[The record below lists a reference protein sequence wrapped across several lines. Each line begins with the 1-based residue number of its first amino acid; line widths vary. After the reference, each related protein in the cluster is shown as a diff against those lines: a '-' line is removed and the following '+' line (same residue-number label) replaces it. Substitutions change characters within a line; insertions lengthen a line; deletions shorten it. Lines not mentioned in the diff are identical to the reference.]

1 MNKIG
6 VIGTGIWGTALA
18 LNATRAGNDVLCWAR
33 HQNIIDDININH
45 FNQTYLPETPLPKN
59 IRATS
64 DLKEIFE
71 FTDIV
76 LLTVSAQF
84 TREIMKKIK
93 PHVKKDTVLVL
104 CAKGLEANTGKLL
117 SEIAAVEL
125 PNTTIAVLS
134 GPGFAT
140 DLAQKKF
147 VSVTIACQNKEIAK
161 NITARLGTPYFRPY
175 YTTDIISPEI
185 GGSIKNVIAIASGIV
200 EGASFGDGARAALI
214 TRGLAEIAR
223 LSKALGGNV
232 ETIMGMCGLGDLV
245 MTASCMQSRNFKFGY
260 EIGKHGS
267 AEKILK
273 ENTITVEG
281 IHTAKAVVKRIKEI
295 NLEMPICEMVNRI
308 LYKGISLNDAMAEL
322 LSRSYKEE
330 GVY

>member
-33 HQNIIDDININH
+33 HQNIVDDINNNH
-45 FNQTYLPETPLPKN
+45 SNQTYLPKTPLPKN

-84 TREIMKKIK
+84 TREVMKKIK
-93 PHVKKDTVLVL
+93 PYIKKNTILIL
-104 CAKGLEANTGKLL
+104 CAKGLEANTGKML
-117 SEIAAVEL
+117 SEIAKEEL
-125 PNTTIAVLS
+125 PDTTIAVLS
-134 GPGFAT
+134 GPGFAI

-147 VSVTIACQNKEIAK
+147 VSVTIACPNKEIAK
-161 NITARLGTPYFRPY
+161 SITARLGTPYFRPY

-260 EIGKHGS
+260 EVGKHGS
-267 AEKILK
+267 AEQILK

-295 NLEMPICEMVNRI
+295 NIEMPICEMVNRI
-308 LYKGISLNDAMAEL
+308 LYEGISLKDAMAEL

-330 GVY
+330 GV

>member
-308 LYKGISLNDAMAEL
+308 LYEGISLNDAMAEL

>member
-6 VIGTGIWGTALA
+6 IIGTGIWGTALA
-18 LNATRAGNDVLCWAR
+18 LNATRAKNDVLCWAR
-33 HQNIIDDININH
+33 HQNIVDDINTNH
-45 FNQTYLPETPLPKN
+45 FNQTYLPEIPLPKN

-64 DLKEIFE
+64 NLKEIFD

-125 PNTTIAVLS
+125 PNTTIAILS

-308 LYKGISLNDAMAEL
+308 LYEGISLNDAMAEL

-330 GVY
+330 GV

>member
-6 VIGTGIWGTALA
+6 IIGTGIWGTALA
-18 LNATRAGNDVLCWAR
+18 LNATRAGNNVLCWAR
-33 HQNIIDDININH
+33 RQNIIDDINNNH
-45 FNQTYLPETPLPKN
+45 RNQTYLPETLLPKN
-59 IRATS
+59 IYATPE
-64 DLKEIFE
+64 LKEIFE
-71 FTDIV
+71 FTDVV

-93 PHVKKDTVLVL
+93 PNIRKNTVLVL

-117 SEIAAVEL
+117 SEIAKEEL
-125 PNTTIAVLS
+125 PDTTIAVLS
-134 GPGFAT
+134 GPGFAA

-147 VSVTIACQNKEIAK
+147 VSVTIACRDKTIAK
-161 NITARLGTPYFRPY
+161 NITEHLGTPYFRPY

-214 TRGLAEIAR
+214 TRGLSEIAR
-223 LSKALGGNV
+223 LCKALGGNL

-245 MTASCMQSRNFKFGY
+245 MTSSCMQSRNFKFGY
-260 EIGKHGS
+260 EIGKRGS
-267 AEKILK
+267 AQELLK

-281 IHTAKAVVKRIKEI
+281 IHTAKAVVKRAKELH
-295 NLEMPICEMVNRI
+295 LEMPICEMVNRI
-308 LYKGISLNDAMAEL
+308 LYEGISLNDAMSEL

-330 GVY
+330 GIL

>member
-6 VIGTGIWGTALA
+6 IIGTGIWGTALA
-18 LNATRAGNDVLCWAR
+18 LNATRAKNDVLCWAR
-33 HQNIIDDININH
+33 HQNIIDDINNNH
-45 FNQTYLPETPLPKN
+45 LNQTYLPETLLPKN

-84 TREIMKKIK
+84 TRDVMKSIK
-93 PHVKKDTVLVL
+93 PFIKKETILVL

-117 SEIAAVEL
+117 SEIAKEEL
-125 PNTTIAVLS
+125 PDTTIAILS

-140 DLAQKKF
+140 DVAQKKF
-147 VSVTIACQNKEIAK
+147 VSVTIACPNKDIAQK
-161 NITARLGTPYFRPY
+161 ITQHLGTPYFRPY

-214 TRGLAEIAR
+214 TRGLSEIAR
-223 LSKALGGNV
+223 LCKALGGNI

-273 ENTITVEG
+273 ENTVTVEG
-281 IHTAKAVVKRIKEI
+281 IHTAKAVVKRAKKL

-308 LYKGISLNDAMAEL
+308 LYEGISLKDAMAEL

-330 GVY
+330 GIY